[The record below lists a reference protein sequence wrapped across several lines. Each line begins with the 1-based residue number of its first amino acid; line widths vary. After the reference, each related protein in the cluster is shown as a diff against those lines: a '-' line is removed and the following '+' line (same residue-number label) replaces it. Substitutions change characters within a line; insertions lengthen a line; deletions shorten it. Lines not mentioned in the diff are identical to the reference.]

1 MRVNVDEQAVCDDYS
16 VNKLGLVA
24 LQKKYGPSKATIR
37 KILAKNGVT
46 IRPRGRPRTRVV
58 ETSNPEVTSE
68 VTSSHEVD
76 HETPASPFSVGIGKS
91 DSHRSF

>member
-46 IRPRGRPRTRVV
+46 IRPRGRPRTRAV
-58 ETSNPEVTSE
+58 ETSNPE

>member
-46 IRPRGRPRTRVV
+46 IRPRGRPRTRAVK
-58 ETSNPEVTSE
+58 TSVLEESHSLEACEHEHQLNNPFAGAISKSE
-68 VTSSHEVD
+68 SS
-76 HETPASPFSVGIGKS
+76 
-91 DSHRSF
+91 RSF